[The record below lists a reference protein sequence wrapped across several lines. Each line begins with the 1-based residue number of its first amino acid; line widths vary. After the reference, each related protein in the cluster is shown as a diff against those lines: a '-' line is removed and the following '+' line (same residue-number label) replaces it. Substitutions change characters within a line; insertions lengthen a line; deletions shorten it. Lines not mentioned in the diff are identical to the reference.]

1 MYLYMLGYI
10 TPNVSEFNTHTFI
23 GCTSDFEARF
33 HEHNSNGGGWIPI
46 MLLEFPSTFSV
57 DAVQIIC
64 DNWKKKHNI
73 TSRIRHG
80 FQTVRDCNL
89 RAYVSDLKVG
99 LLKEMPP
106 GDTKVLSQQFWET
119 L

>member
-1 MYLYMLGYI
+1 MYLYLLGYMS
-10 TPNVSEFNTHTFI
+10 PDMAAFNTHTYI
-23 GCTSDFEARF
+23 GCTDNFEARF

-57 DAVQIIC
+57 DAVHVIC

-73 TSRIRHG
+73 TTRIRHG

-106 GDTKVLSQQFWET
+106 GDRKVLPQQFWET